1 MVVTAAAGL
10 FLFVGMGA
18 RERLPAI
25 QAARY
30 LAAFALL
37 LCIWDVYSASSAGKP
52 LLGPGNAR
60 LEALG
65 LAPATAATASK
76 ASRVMVFVEHPGD
89 HGHKICADELRTSTG
104 PLSPPHHRQQAT
116 PNCSLPGNQLGAAN
130 RRGRRIPGNLQPCC
144 SVSQGKGSGPEEKS
158 LLGNDWG
165 TLGRVR
171 SQSDPQGG
179 AHAPCKPNTQLEG
192 TRDTYRASRV
202 ARCLRNCIFTSSGGS
217 RGPGSMPGTT
227 KCPVVAGWRERLTNK
242 TLVAGTHGCLVQ
254 SEKC

>member
-10 FLFVGMGA
+10 LLFVGMGA

-65 LAPATAATASK
+65 LAPTTAATASK
-76 ASRVMVFVEHPGD
+76 ASRVMAFAEYQGD
-89 HGHKICADELRTSTG
+89 YGYIICAQELLTLFGALSS
-104 PLSPPHHRQQAT
+104 SPPLTTTR
-116 PNCSLPGNQLGAAN
+116 NCSLPGNQLGAAN

-242 TLVAGTHGCLVQ
+242 TLVAGAHGCLVR
-254 SEKC
+254 SEKY